1 MAAGWEPFAAAAIAP
16 AVVWAL
22 WRVQTLGV
30 DGLRR
35 VLLVLTR
42 RWDTAWVYA
51 IVSWF
56 GTFLHEVSHA
66 SVLILSGHGIRE
78 FRAGVEQGHVL
89 PGRMRG
95 GAGMLFFLA
104 AALAPL
110 YIPPLLALLAI
121 FLVLHATPI
130 PFTVGGEGLEGAWP
144 ALKPVLLDFPKDL
157 ALLVAGIDLADWR
170 HLLVLAAVLL
180 GTPAS
185 RPSHVKT
192 RFHAKGDGGD
202 VPALRRHI
210 RQHPLPFLLFIA
222 LLYGAYFAA
231 RWLPEAYWYPLE
243 AVWAVAVAG
252 LVFVALSAVVWG
264 LLGLSTR
271 TSLLLAWL
279 GPAAFAAVEVGGRVL
294 DWPLSLLELNGI
306 ALAAWLLVGL
316 AAALLVPRRH

>member
-1 MAAGWEPFAAAAIAP
+1 MEAWEPFAAAAVAP
-16 AVVWAL
+16 LVVWVL
-22 WRVQTLGV
+22 WRVQTVGV
-30 DGLRR
+30 DLLRR
-35 VLLVLTR
+35 VLLVLAR
-42 RWDTAWVYA
+42 RWDTNVVYA
-51 IVSWF
+51 VVSWF

-66 SVLILSGHGIRE
+66 TVLLLSGHGIRE
-78 FRAGVEQGHVL
+78 FRAGVEEGHVL

-110 YIPPLLALLAI
+110 YIPPLLGLLAAY
-121 FLVLHATPI
+121 LVLHATPI
-130 PFTVGGEGLEGAWP
+130 PFTVGGDGVEGVWP
-144 ALKPVLLDFPKDL
+144 ALRPVLVDLPKDL

-170 HLLVLAAVLL
+170 QLLVLAAVLL

-243 AVWAVAVAG
+243 AVWSVAVAG
-252 LVFVALSAVVWG
+252 LVFVAVSALVWG
-264 LLGLSTR
+264 LLGLATR
-271 TSLLLAWL
+271 TWLAVGWL
-279 GPAAFAAVEVGGRVL
+279 GPAAFAAVEVAGRAM
-294 DWPLSLLELNGI
+294 DWPLSTLELNGVA
-306 ALAAWLLVGL
+306 ALAWLAVGL
-316 AAALLVPRRH
+316 LLAVALPRRR

>member
-1 MAAGWEPFAAAAIAP
+1 MEPWEPFAAAAVAP
-16 AVVWAL
+16 AVVWVL
-22 WRVQTLGV
+22 WRVQTAGV
-30 DGLRR
+30 DALRR

-66 SVLILSGHGIRE
+66 AVLLLSGHGVRR
-78 FRAGVEQGHVL
+78 FRAGVEEGHVL

-121 FLVLHATPI
+121 YLVLGAAPI
-130 PFTVGGEGLEGAWP
+130 PFTVGGEGLQGVWP
-144 ALKPVLLDFPKDL
+144 ALEPVLLDLPRDL
-157 ALLVAGIDLADWR
+157 ALLVAGVDLADWR

-192 RFHAKGDGGD
+192 RFHSAGDGGD

-210 RQHPLPFLLFIA
+210 RRHPLPFVAFLA

-231 RWLPEAYWYPLE
+231 RWLPEAYWHPLQ
-243 AVWAVAVAG
+243 ATWAVAVAG
-252 LVFVALSAVVWG
+252 LVFAALGALVWG
-264 LLGLSTR
+264 LLGLATR
-271 TSLLLAWL
+271 ASLAAAWM
-279 GPAAFAAVEVGGRVL
+279 GPAAFAAVEVAGRVL
-294 DWPLSLLELNGI
+294 DWPLSLLELNGL
-306 ALAAWLLVGL
+306 ALAAWLAAGL
-316 AAALLVPRRH
+316 AAALVLPRRR